1 LNPAQQLVESIR
13 GAVRAAYRRYDNR
26 KGYGRERCIIPPSS
40 GGIIESAACIE
51 FVRLHHLIC
60 RGMPRCGCRLFPAPV
75 FLVHGGGSFGGSLS
89 PTIAWNPHSSCSTV
103 RRNERCQDSTWMVCG
118 GNRFY
123 GCFSRQIA
131 FTIRVLLLPFF
142 MPSSFAEL
150 SVAFSL
156 MVYDTR
162 LQVRYERVPGSRERG
177 LSQLP
182 FEKWR
187 KLGHAI
193 SQGQPPFK
201 PLWCCC

>member
-1 LNPAQQLVESIR
+1 MAESDASSRHRQVESLNQL
-13 GAVRAAYRRYDNR
+13 RALSSSAY
-26 KGYGRERCIIPPSS
+26 ITS
-40 GGIIESAACIE
+40 SAAECLAAAVVCSPPLFFWYMVEGALGARFPRQLPGIPTPA
-51 FVRLHHLIC
+51 VPQC
-60 RGMPRCGCRLFPAPV
+60 VGMKGVKTLLGWSAGR
-75 FLVHGGGSFGGSLS
+75 
-89 PTIAWNPHSSCSTV
+89 I
-103 RRNERCQDSTWMVCG
+103 DSMEV
-118 GNRFY
+118 
-123 GCFSRQIA
+123 SHVA

-156 MVYDTR
+156 MAYDTR

-193 SQGQPPFK
+193 RQGQPPFK
-201 PLWCCC
+201 PLWCFC